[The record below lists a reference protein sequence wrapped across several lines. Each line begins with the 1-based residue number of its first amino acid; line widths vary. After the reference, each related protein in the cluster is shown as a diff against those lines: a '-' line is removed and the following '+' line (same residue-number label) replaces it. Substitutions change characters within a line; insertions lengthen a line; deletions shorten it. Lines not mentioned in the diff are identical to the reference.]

1 MELQFII
8 IANNLL
14 ECLFSIPAGANI
26 ISKEMI
32 IDSYVVIITIV
43 ELIFLQVSPHPL
55 PLALCPLLYSHCPEI
70 IIKGVKLLRPR
81 TQGEVAKLDG
91 MRYSQLLYILYRGRN
106 AGGY

>member
-1 MELQFII
+1 MLV
-8 IANNLL
+8 L
-14 ECLFSIPAGANI
+14 LFSIPAGANI

-32 IDSYVVIITIV
+32 NDSYVVIITIV

-70 IIKGVKLLRPR
+70 IKSVKLLRPR

-91 MRYSQLLYILYRGRN
+91 MRYSQLSYILYIEGKMLAVTKFKSRN
-106 AGGY
+106 DAV

>member
-1 MELQFII
+1 MLV
-8 IANNLL
+8 L
-14 ECLFSIPAGANI
+14 LFSIPAGANI

-32 IDSYVVIITIV
+32 IDSYVVIIITIV

-81 TQGEVAKLDG
+81 TQSEVAKLVG
-91 MRYSQLLYILYRGRN
+91 MRYSQLSYILYRGRN
-106 AGGY
+106 AGSY

>member
-1 MELQFII
+1 MLV
-8 IANNLL
+8 L
-14 ECLFSIPAGANI
+14 LFSIPAGANI

-32 IDSYVVIITIV
+32 IESYVVIITIV

-91 MRYSQLLYILYRGRN
+91 MKYSQLSYILYRGRN

>member
-1 MELQFII
+1 MLV
-8 IANNLL
+8 L
-14 ECLFSIPAGANI
+14 LFSIPAGTNI

-81 TQGEVAKLDG
+81 TQGEVAKLDIVNSRTSCIEG
-91 MRYSQLLYILYRGRN
+91 EMLTVIKF
-106 AGGY
+106 

>member
-1 MELQFII
+1 MLVLI
-8 IANNLL
+8 
-14 ECLFSIPAGANI
+14 FSIPAGANI

-32 IDSYVVIITIV
+32 IDSYVV
-43 ELIFLQVSPHPL
+43 LLFSPHPL

-91 MRYSQLLYILYRGRN
+91 MR
-106 AGGY
+106 